1 MATRNPRLDF
11 DVLKSVADFGTV
23 LMHYAALGEL
33 SLKGANTQS
42 RQLSLHCPFHDDTTP
57 SLSVNRDKGVFNCH
71 AAGCG
76 CRGNV
81 LDFVLAMEV
90 MAGRLAKDELRQA
103 AERLAAIGGFAVE
116 ARKTASESRRASK
129 RGERRKTTSREAET
143 AVLDDPDAAG
153 EVSDRELE
161 ANKPLSASF
170 LERFQA
176 TLTFAHPYLA
186 ERGFDPAT
194 AEAWGIGFQSNGA
207 WQNRVVIPITDAQG
221 EILAYA
227 GRWALGDDALPDG
240 EGKYKLPK
248 AQHFNKK
255 LALFNHQHAWQARH
269 VSIVEG
275 YFGALRMR
283 QLGLPAVA
291 LMGNSISPEQVALLN
306 GFPKLEAATVLLDG
320 GAYNQAT
327 TDRLLGVIARH
338 HPTFRV
344 RALTLPEGAQ
354 PDTADEAWLIA
365 HYPSL
370 TRHSS

>member
-1 MATRNPRLDF
+1 MATRTPRLDF
-11 DVLKSVADFGTV
+11 DALKSVADFGTV
-23 LMHYAALGEL
+23 LTHYTALGEL
-33 SLKGANTQS
+33 SLSGTNMQS

-81 LDFVLAMEV
+81 LDFVLAMEA

-103 AERLAAIGGFAVE
+103 AERLAAIVGFAVE
-116 ARKTASESRRASK
+116 ARKTASEPRRASK
-129 RGERRKTTSREAET
+129 RGKRAKPCPDAET
-143 AVLDDPDAAG
+143 AVLGDPGAAE
-153 EVSDRELE
+153 EVSGPELE

-176 TLTFAHPYLA
+176 TLAFDHPYLA
-186 ERGFDPAT
+186 ERGLDPAM
-194 AEAWGIGFQSNGA
+194 AAAWGIGFQSTGA

-255 LALFNHQHAWQARH
+255 LALFNHQRVRQARH
-269 VSIVEG
+269 VTLVEG
-275 YFGALRMR
+275 YFGAIRLQR
-283 QLGLPAVA
+283 LGLPAVA
-291 LMGNSISPEQVALLN
+291 LMGNAISAEQVALLN
-306 GFPKLEAATVLLDG
+306 ALPRLVAVTVLLDG

-327 TDRLLGVIARH
+327 TDRVLGVIARH
-338 HPTFRV
+338 DPSFRV
-344 RALTLPEGAQ
+344 RALALPEGEQ
-354 PDTADEAWLIA
+354 PDVIEEAWLKA

-370 TRHSS
+370 TRHSP